1 MHKTVDFYFDF
12 ISPYAYIAS
21 TQVDALAARHGR
33 TATWRPVL
41 IGITVMKVMGLKPL
55 METPV
60 KSDYLR
66 HDGPRMAK
74 IYGVP
79 FNYHGL
85 KGINSLAA
93 CRAFLWL
100 KERDA
105 GLAQRFA
112 RRIFARLWVEG
123 RDITPAEEIVAEAVA
138 LGADGE
144 ALAEAIATPAV
155 KQALNV
161 AVDHAIANGVF
172 GVPYFI
178 ADGEPIW
185 GTDRLWMLDYW
196 LRHGTWDGAGAAV
209 LGRN

>member
-1 MHKTVDFYFDF
+1 MQKTVDFYFDF
-12 ISPYAYIAS
+12 ISPYAYIGS
-21 TQVDALAARHGR
+21 TQIDALAARHGR
-33 TATWRPVL
+33 IAIWRPVL
-41 IGITVMKVMGLKPL
+41 IGVTVMKVMGLKPL
-55 METPV
+55 MDTPV

-66 HDGPRMAK
+66 HDAPRMAK

-85 KGINSLAA
+85 KGINSVAA

-100 KERDA
+100 KECDA
-105 GLAQRFA
+105 ELAQRFA
-112 RRIFARLWVEG
+112 RRIFARLWVDG
-123 RDITPAEEIVAEAVA
+123 RDITPAEEVVKEAAA

-144 ALAEAIATPAV
+144 ALAEAIATPEV

-185 GTDRLWMLDYW
+185 GADRLWMLDHW
-196 LRHGTWDGAGAAV
+196 LKHGSWDGAGAAV
-209 LGRN
+209 LGRP